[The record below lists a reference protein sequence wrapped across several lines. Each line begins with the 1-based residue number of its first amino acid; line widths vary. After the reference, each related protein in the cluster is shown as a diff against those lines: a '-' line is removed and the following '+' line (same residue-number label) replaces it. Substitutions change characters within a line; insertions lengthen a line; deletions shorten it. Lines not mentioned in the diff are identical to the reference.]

1 MNRRLI
7 FVSTFSAV
15 LMLSMVA
22 FGQPGGG
29 PGGPGGR
36 GGRMGGMMMGSGMLL
51 RQEAVQKELSLT
63 DEQKTKLKE
72 AVPEGRG
79 PGGGGGA
86 NFRDMSEEER
96 AKAMEERAKQAAET
110 EKKIAGIL
118 DEKQNAR
125 LKQIRLQITGARA
138 IMNEEVAK
146 ELGITEE
153 QTTKIREAMTALREE
168 MQGGGGGGPG
178 AFAEMAEK
186 MNAKLMEQL
195 TDEQKAK
202 YKEMLGEPFDV
213 SQIQMGF
220 GGGPGGGGGGRRGGR
235 GN

>member
-7 FVSTFSAV
+7 FVSTFSVV
-15 LMLSMVA
+15 LMMSMVA

-29 PGGPGGR
+29 PGGR
-36 GGRMGGMMMGSGMLL
+36 GGRMGGMGGMMMGSSFFL

-63 DEQKTKLKE
+63 DEQKEKLKE
-72 AVPEGRG
+72 AMPAGRG
-79 PGGGGGA
+79 PGGGGA
-86 NFRDMSEEER
+86 NLRDMSEEER
-96 AKAMEERAKQAAET
+96 AKAMEERAKQAAEA
-110 EKKIAGIL
+110 EKKIADIL
-118 DEKQNAR
+118 DDKQEAR
-125 LKQIRLQITGARA
+125 LKQIRLQVTGARA
-138 IMNEEVAK
+138 IIMNQDVAK

-178 AFAEMAEK
+178 AFAAMAEK
-186 MNAKLMEQL
+186 GNAKVMEIL

-213 SQIQMGF
+213 SQIPMGF
-220 GGGPGGGGGGRRGGR
+220 GGGAGGAGGGRRGGR

>member
-15 LMLSMVA
+15 LMLSVVA

-29 PGGPGGR
+29 QGGR
-36 GGRMGGMMMGSGMLL
+36 GGRMGGMGGMMMGSGFFL
-51 RQEAVQKELSLT
+51 RQEAVQKELNLS

-72 AVPEGRG
+72 AMPEGRG
-79 PGGGGGA
+79 PGGGGGQ
-86 NFRDMSEEER
+86 NFRDMSDEER

-110 EKKIAGIL
+110 EKKIAEIL

-125 LKQIRLQITGARA
+125 VKQIRLQFLGARIVIMDEA
-138 IMNEEVAK
+138 IAK
-146 ELGITEE
+146 ELGVTEE
-153 QTTKIREAMTALREE
+153 QTTKIREAMRTLREE
-168 MQGGGGGGPG
+168 LQSSGGGGGP
-178 AFAEMAEK
+178 AEMMEK
-186 MNAKLMEQL
+186 SNAKVMEVL

-220 GGGPGGGGGGRRGGR
+220 GGGPGGGGGRRGGR

>member
-15 LMLSMVA
+15 LMMSLVA

-29 PGGPGGR
+29 QGGR
-36 GGRMGGMMMGSGMLL
+36 GGRMGGMGGMMGSGMLL
-51 RQEAVQKELSLT
+51 RQEAVLKELSLT

-72 AVPEGRG
+72 ALPEGRG
-79 PGGGGGA
+79 PGGGGGQ

-110 EKKIAGIL
+110 EKKIAEIL

-125 LKQIRLQITGARA
+125 LKQIRLQVTGARA
-138 IMNEEVAK
+138 ITIKEVAE

-153 QTTKIREAMTALREE
+153 QSTKIREAMTALREE
-168 MQGGGGGGPG
+168 MMSGGGGGPG

-202 YKEMLGEPFDV
+202 YKEMLGETFDV

-220 GGGPGGGGGGRRGGR
+220 GGGAGSGGRRGGR